1 MIDQKHLQSDSVFG
15 EKQSF
20 VETTDAKAESGVVWV
35 FSLLSSP
42 PCPAP
47 AFWSFASRD
56 FHTFHVKLCF
66 CLSSDQMVNSLQ
78 ARLPDEKQ
86 DA

>member
-1 MIDQKHLQSDSVFG
+1 M
-15 EKQSF
+15 
-20 VETTDAKAESGVVWV
+20 ETTDAKAESSVVWV

-47 AFWSFASRD
+47 AFLSFASRD
-56 FHTFHVKLCF
+56 FHTFNVNLCF

-78 ARLPDEKQ
+78 GRSSR
-86 DA
+86 